1 MKTYVI
7 NPDTQKPVSLGEWAK
22 DADPTRAELLL
33 VDTGEK
39 RILVRKA
46 FLPEGE
52 VDFNR
57 AQELCAAYRPFPE
70 SPFTFRAPTRKEC
83 IDLYDAR
90 FLGDLD
96 EAVKLTG
103 GDYGHKGK
111 WFWTCERD
119 ADPAFIACIA
129 GNAWCSYGDYG
140 CLDYGSLFSTN
151 LALPVALLTT
161 SEASIKP

>member
-1 MKTYVI
+1 MKTYII
-7 NPDTQKPVSLGEWAK
+7 NPDTQKPVSIEEWAK
-22 DADPTRAELLL
+22 DTDPTRAQLLL

-52 VDFNR
+52 VDFDR

-90 FLGDLD
+90 FLGGLD
-96 EAVKLTG
+96 EAVRLTG

-119 ADPAFIACIA
+119 ADPAFA
-129 GNAWCSYGDYG
+129 GVAWCSYGLIGFLSYNIL
-140 CLDYGSLFSTN
+140 CN
-151 LALPVALLTT
+151 AILALPVALLTT

>member
-1 MKTYVI
+1 MKTYII
-7 NPDTQKPVSLGEWAK
+7 NPDTQKPVSIEEWAK
-22 DADPTRAELLL
+22 DADPTRAQLLL

-52 VDFNR
+52 VDFDR

-90 FLGDLD
+90 FLGGLD

-103 GDYGHKGK
+103 GDYGRKGK

-119 ADPAFIACIA
+119 ADPAYAHS
-129 GNAWCSYGDYG
+129 AWYSYGSDGFWYYSAM
-140 CLDYGSLFSTN
+140 CSTY

-161 SEASIKP
+161 SEASLKP

>member
-1 MKTYVI
+1 MKTYII
-7 NPDTQKPVSLGEWAK
+7 NPDTQKPVSLEEWAK

-39 RILVRKA
+39 RMLVRKS
-46 FLPEGE
+46 FFPGE
-52 VDFNR
+52 HNFKD
-57 AQELCAAYRPFPE
+57 AQEIAAAYKPFPE
-70 SPFTFRAPTRKEC
+70 SPFAFRCPTRKEC

-90 FLGDLD
+90 FLGGLD
-96 EAVKLTG
+96 EAVRLTG
-103 GDYGHKGK
+103 GDYGRKGK

-119 ADPAFIACIA
+119 ADPAYAY
-129 GNAWCSYGDYG
+129 NAWYSN
-140 CLDYGSLFSTN
+140 GSSGYWNSNAMYYTV

>member
-1 MKTYVI
+1 MKTYII
-7 NPDTQKPVSLGEWAK
+7 NPDTQKPVSIEEWAK
-22 DADPTRAELLL
+22 DADPTRAQLLL

-52 VDFNR
+52 VDFDR

-83 IDLYDAR
+83 VDLYDAR
-90 FLGDLD
+90 FLGGLD
-96 EAVKLTG
+96 EAVRLTG
-103 GDYGHKGK
+103 GDYGRKGK

-119 ADPAFIACIA
+119 ADPDFAF
-129 GNAWCSYGDYG
+129 GAWYSNGSYGY
-140 CLDYGSLFSTN
+140 LSSSYLYSTN

-161 SEASIKP
+161 SEASLKP

>member
-1 MKTYVI
+1 MKTYII
-7 NPDTQKPVSLGEWAK
+7 NPDTQKPVSIEEWAK

-39 RILVRKA
+39 RILVRKT

-90 FLGDLD
+90 FLGGLD

-103 GDYGHKGK
+103 GDYGRKGK

-119 ADPAFIACIA
+119 ADPAYAY
-129 GNAWCSYGDYG
+129 GAWCSYGG
-140 CLDYGSLFSTN
+140 VGIWGNSAMFNAN

-161 SEASIKP
+161 SEASLKP